1 MVITFS
7 SAALN
12 HTPDNPV
19 CFVIGDGSFVQWTV
33 KVGATVGVK
42 AEASLNAAT
51 GGSTMMTSDD
61 DQEAAEDRAKETHG
75 DVGGPALG
83 LIGLKASASAI
94 AEAGLSY
101 DAEWVFVRD
110 TAPRWYDGARNTNL
124 QEDLAGWVGTRE
136 RVAGTYQSIL

>member
-1 MVITFS
+1 M
-7 SAALN
+7 
-12 HTPDNPV
+12 
-19 CFVIGDGSFVQWTV
+19 QWTV

-83 LIGLKASASAI
+83 LWEASASAI
-94 AEAGLSY
+94 AEAGH

-110 TAPRWYDGARNTNL
+110 TAPRMTV
-124 QEDLAGWVGTRE
+124 LATLISRRTSLVPGVLK
-136 RVAGTYQSIL
+136 GTYQSIL